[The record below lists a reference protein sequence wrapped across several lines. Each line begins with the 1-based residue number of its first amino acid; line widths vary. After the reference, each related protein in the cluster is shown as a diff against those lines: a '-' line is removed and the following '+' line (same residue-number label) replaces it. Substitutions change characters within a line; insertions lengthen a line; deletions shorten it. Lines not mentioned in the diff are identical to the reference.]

1 MKAMSKGDYIP
12 QPYIDSEKEVKAF
25 VLRKATEKEKS
36 EMFQMTQDMEGSN
49 DMLGKSAFPFTVSD
63 IAGKSYSLENLKGK
77 TVVINFWFVECKPC
91 VMEMPELNQLVE
103 KYKNKEVVFLG
114 FAINDKAG
122 IEKFLKTKTFNYNI
136 IPNSEAVIGQYKVQ
150 SFPTHLVI
158 DKNSVIAYRTSGL
171 GPNTMADLDKMIETL
186 SQ

>member
-1 MKAMSKGDYIP
+1 
-12 QPYIDSEKEVKAF
+12 
-25 VLRKATEKEKS
+25 
-36 EMFQMTQDMEGSN
+36 
-49 DMLGKSAFPFTVSD
+49 
-63 IAGKSYSLENLKGK
+63 
-77 TVVINFWFVECKPC
+77 
-91 VMEMPELNQLVE
+91 MPELNQLVE

-114 FAINDKAG
+114 FAINDKAA
-122 IEKFLKTKTFNYNI
+122 IEKFLKTKTFSYNI
-136 IPNSEAVIGQYKVQ
+136 IPNSEVVIGQYKVQ